1 MRKPRQNSP
10 QMPPHVRLGGKD
22 LDVFI
27 KQDMFYKG
35 LENISTNA
43 EHSNRIVECLL
54 SEAAAKKNRAPKARK
69 MAKKRKIVESED
81 ELTIQDD
88 EMEDDTSA

>member
-1 MRKPRQNSP
+1 
-10 QMPPHVRLGGKD
+10 MPTHVLLGGKD

-27 KQDMFYKG
+27 KLVIELDVFYKG

-54 SEAAAKKNRAPKARK
+54 SEAVAKKNRAPKARK
-69 MAKKRKIVESED
+69 MAKKRKIVESKD
-81 ELTIQDD
+81 ELTIQDG
-88 EMEDDTSA
+88 EMEDDRSA

>member
-1 MRKPRQNSP
+1 MES
-10 QMPPHVRLGGKD
+10 
-22 LDVFI
+22 
-27 KQDMFYKG
+27 
-35 LENISTNA
+35 
-43 EHSNRIVECLL
+43 LL

-69 MAKKRKIVESED
+69 MAKKRAIVESEE